1 VALSNGVGDDGVD
14 VCLNETDLKESL
26 WNDPSS

>member
-1 VALSNGVGDDGVD
+1 VALSNGVGDDGVGVYLSD
-14 VCLNETDLKESL
+14 PDLKGSL